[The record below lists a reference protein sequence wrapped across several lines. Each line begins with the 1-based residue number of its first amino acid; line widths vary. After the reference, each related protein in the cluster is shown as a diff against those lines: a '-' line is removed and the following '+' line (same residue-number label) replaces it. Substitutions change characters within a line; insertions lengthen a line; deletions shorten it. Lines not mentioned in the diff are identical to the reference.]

1 MLLGLMTSRKTACDC
16 VSFHLLCLGNSSC
29 VLLPSVPACV
39 SPLQPTTLCYLVA
52 NAPSAEVAT
61 VSTSMQQPNRPHSL
75 PACPCSHFS
84 SSFSTTVL
92 HPSGIFAEFSCHSA
106 VGTLVTEIFR
116 LSVLTGKTPRKYT
129 ILLEA
134 VEEASK
140 IQ

>member
-16 VSFHLLCLGNSSC
+16 VSIHLLCLAT
-29 VLLPSVPACV
+29 PPACCF
-39 SPLQPTTLCYLVA
+39 PPCQLLKPTTLCYLVA

-75 PACPCSHFS
+75 PACLCSHFS